1 MARRPWG
8 SGSEFQRADGQW
20 VVRLRRPDGTV
31 VLGTSRKSLAEAR
44 ARARSRLRGSPSTT
58 SAAAETVG
66 AYLARWLD
74 DTAPHRL
81 APRTL
86 ALYRAVVDGW
96 LVPHLGEVQLDALH
110 PDDVE
115 RMVNEVLAAGRS
127 PQWAKHCQTVLRSA
141 LRDAVRRGTLPDN
154 PAARID
160 PVKVPRADVVRLTGP
175 EVRRLLAANAGDPAA
190 DPPVPPHPHLAVW
203 VLALTTGMRRGEILS
218 LRWSDVDLERGTA
231 TVAGTVLPVK
241 PEPRKDGKRARRIR
255 WAFVEPKTPTSRRTL
270 WLSRTAVRAL
280 EAHKAAFPPVRAPF
294 FVFRRSDGA
303 PLSPDW
309 VLRRWHDA
317 LAAAGL
323 PSIPFHASRHT
334 AAALMLD
341 DSGGDLRL
349 VSQTLGHASLGQTV
363 DRYGGIAA
371 RAMQRAAEGMDRLL
385 GDPTSVP
392 NCASGT
398 RSRRKRA

>member
-1 MARRPWG
+1 MRRPWG
-8 SGSEFQRADGQW
+8 SGSEFQRSDGQW
-20 VVRLRRPDGTV
+20 VVRMRRPDGTTV
-31 VLGTSRKSLAEAR
+31 RGTSRKSLAEAR
-44 ARARSRLRGSPSTT
+44 ARARKALAGGSPSTT
-58 SAAAETVG
+58 SATGESVA

-86 ALYRAVVDGW
+86 ALYRAIVDGW
-96 LVPHLGEVQLDALH
+96 LIPHLGTVPLH
-110 PDDVE
+110 ELRADHVE
-115 RMVNEVLAAGRS
+115 AMVNAVLAAGRS

-141 LRDAVRRGTLPDN
+141 LRDAVRRGTIPDN

-160 PVKVPRADVVRLTGP
+160 AVKVPRTDVVRLTADQA
-175 EVRRLLAANAGDPAA
+175 RRLLAKHPD
-190 DPPVPPHPHLAVW
+190 HPHRAIW
-203 VLALTTGMRRGEILS
+203 VLALTTGLRRGEVLS
-218 LRWSDVDLERGTA
+218 LRWGDIDLVRGTV

-241 PEPRKDGKRARRIR
+241 PEPRKDGKRGRRTR
-255 WAFVEPKTPTSRRTL
+255 WAFVEPKTKTSRRTL
-270 WLSRTAVRAL
+270 VLSRTAIAVLVKHRETA
-280 EAHKAAFPPVRAPF
+280 PPVRPPW

-309 VLRRWHDA
+309 VLRRWHLA
-317 LAAAGL
+317 LTAAGL
-323 PSIPFHASRHT
+323 PDIPFHASRHT

-371 RAMQRAAEGMDRLL
+371 RAMQKAADAMDRLFEEEEQ
-385 GDPTSVP
+385 TS
-392 NCASGT
+392 
-398 RSRRKRA
+398 